1 MEETNQNQPITQPI
15 IAPVQPQSQLPIFIS
30 ILVTALIVGGGTF
43 LWQSM
48 ANRQNMSQLQAQ
60 ISDLQNQLN
69 QTSATISTPSS
80 NQTVAPTPTATTDKT
95 AGWQTHTDNTASY
108 SIKYPKGWR
117 KVDFGEGSVG
127 VGPADVGE
135 DVKWGVWVYDSSATS
150 IDTIISE
157 FGKQFADRKEKR
169 EEVVISA
176 GGQNIKATKVTVTTP
191 QLSDWYSVNIV
202 FDHRGK
208 IFSIGNGAVKDSDF
222 DLFYNSFTRL

>member
-15 IAPVQPQSQLPIFIS
+15 AAPVQSQSQLPIFLS

-43 LWQSM
+43 SWQSK
-48 ANRQNMSQLQAQ
+48 ANQKNMSQLQAQ

-69 QTSATISTPSS
+69 QTSATFPTSSS
-80 NQTVAPTPTATTDKT
+80 NQAITPTPTATIDKT
-95 AGWQTHTDNTASY
+95 TSWQTHTDNTASY

-127 VGPADVGE
+127 VGPADVVE

-202 FDHRGK
+202 FANRGK